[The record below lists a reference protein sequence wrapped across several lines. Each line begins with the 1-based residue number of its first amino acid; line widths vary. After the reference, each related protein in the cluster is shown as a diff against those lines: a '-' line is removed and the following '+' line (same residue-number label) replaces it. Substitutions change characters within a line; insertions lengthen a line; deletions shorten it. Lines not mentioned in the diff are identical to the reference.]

1 MNSNGYQGSL
11 AWIVSRFFDKK
22 SFTTHKGTTINSV
35 VISDTQQ
42 LAKELQKKVIRKFE
56 KRKVYSSLKDNI
68 WGASKSDMQ
77 FKSNVNNGF
86 RFLFYIK
93 DIYSKYA
100 CVVPLKEKKGK
111 YLLYW

>member
-68 WGASKSDMQ
+68 WDASKSDIQ
-77 FKSNVNNGF
+77 FKSKFNNRF
-86 RFLFYIK
+86 HFLFYIRY
-93 DIYSKYA
+93 IYSKYSR
-100 CVVPLKEKKGK
+100 VVPLKEKKGK
-111 YLLYW
+111 DLLYW